1 MPRDFWIGIATLGF
15 ATLYW
20 LEAGKIRVSPLDGP
34 VGASGLPNVLAYAMG
49 ALSIAL
55 ILRALLAHFR
65 PIPGEAE
72 AVEAAPLVDRMR
84 PHFRAIGML
93 ALGIGYL
100 LALPFIGYFLA
111 IMVLLLAVSLYI
123 GADLNL
129 RTALVAILG
138 AVSFHVLFVEFLHIP
153 LPNGLL
159 IDAVLS
165 AGSSSG
171 NS

>member
-1 MPRDFWIGIATLGF
+1 
-15 ATLYW
+15 
-20 LEAGKIRVSPLDGP
+20 
-34 VGASGLPNVLAYAMG
+34 
-49 ALSIAL
+49 
-55 ILRALLAHFR
+55 
-65 PIPGEAE
+65 
-72 AVEAAPLVDRMR
+72 
-84 PHFRAIGML
+84 
-93 ALGIGYL
+93 
-100 LALPFIGYFLA
+100 
-111 IMVLLLAVSLYI
+111 MVLLLAVSLYI

>member
-20 LEAGKIRVSPLDGP
+20 LEAGKIRSSPLDGP
-34 VGASGLPNVLAYAMG
+34 VGASGLPNVLAYAMAG
-49 ALSIAL
+49 LSIVL
-55 ILRALLAHFR
+55 ILRAVLARFR
-65 PIPGEAE
+65 PIPGDAQDAE
-72 AVEAAPLVDRMR
+72 TAPLVERMR
-84 PHFRAIGML
+84 SHFRAIGML

-111 IMVLLLAVSLYI
+111 IMALLLAVSLYI
-123 GADLNL
+123 GADLNV
-129 RTALVAILG
+129 RTALVAVIG
-138 AVSFHVLFVEFLHIP
+138 AISFHVLFVEFLHIP

-165 AGSSSG
+165 AGTSSG
-171 NS
+171 KS

>member
-1 MPRDFWIGIATLGF
+1 MPRDFWIGIVTLGF

-34 VGASGLPNVLAYAMG
+34 VGASGLPNTLAYALG
-49 ALSIAL
+49 ALSVAL

-65 PIPGEAE
+65 PAKGEVA
-72 AVEAAPLVDRMR
+72 AVEAPPLTERMR

-93 ALGIGYL
+93 TLGILYL
-100 LALPFIGYFLA
+100 LALPYIGYFLA
-111 IMVLLLAVSLYI
+111 IMALLMVVSLYI

-138 AVSFHVLFVEFLHIP
+138 AISFHVLFVEFLDIP
-153 LPNGLL
+153 LPKGLL

-165 AGSSSG
+165 AGTSSG